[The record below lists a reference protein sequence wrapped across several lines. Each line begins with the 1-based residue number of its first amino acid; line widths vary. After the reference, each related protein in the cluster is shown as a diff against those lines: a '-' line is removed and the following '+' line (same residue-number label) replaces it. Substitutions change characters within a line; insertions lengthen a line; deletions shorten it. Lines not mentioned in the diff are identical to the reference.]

1 MCGKFT
7 QMMSWGE
14 LVALADILGAP
25 ASPIEFVTP
34 MRDAVVIRRGVDGRR
49 ETARMRW
56 GFVPRWA
63 KTPGEGPRHIHA
75 RSEEIEIKPTF
86 KESFFERRGLVVV
99 SSFNEGEDVSPR
111 KTIQHVI
118 TPDDGRP
125 LAIAVI
131 WDVWGEPH
139 AGDLTTFAMI
149 TVPSNKLI
157 SAITDRMP
165 AILQP
170 ADWAKWLG
178 EEPATF
184 DELKA
189 MLKPAEGDWTMR
201 LQNPPKAARPGPAK
215 GRPGEPT
222 LF

>member
-14 LVALADILGAP
+14 LVALSDIVGAP
-25 ASPIEFVTP
+25 ASAAEFVTP
-34 MRDAVVIRRGVDGRR
+34 MRDAVVIRLGADGRR

-75 RSEEIEIKPTF
+75 RSEEIELKPTF
-86 KESFFERRGLVVV
+86 KDAFFERRGLVVV
-99 SSFNEGEDVSPR
+99 SSFNEGEDVGPR

-118 TPDDGRP
+118 TPNDGRP

-139 AGDLTTFAMI
+139 GGEITTFAMI
-149 TVPSNKLI
+149 TVPANKLI
-157 SAITDRMP
+157 QPITDRMP
-165 AILQP
+165 AVLTP
-170 ADWAKWLG
+170 GDWAKWLG
-178 EEPATF
+178 EEAASF

-189 MLKPAEGDWTMR
+189 MLKPVEGDWTMR
-201 LQNPPKAARPGPAK
+201 LQNVPKAPRPAPPKRRPD
-215 GRPGEPT
+215 EPT
-222 LF
+222 MF